1 MDLLI
6 SGSLI
11 ASFVAGM
18 AALFAPCC
26 IGVLLPTYLGS
37 IFKQKSTVFL
47 MTFIYFLGLATIFV
61 PIGLSVSWL
70 SQLFSAYHNQ
80 IFLVGGIFLT
90 LLGVFLL
97 AGKQFSL
104 PFSVHPELK
113 KYDLGSVYVLG
124 VFSAIATTCCA
135 PVLAGVIALSALPG
149 SMVLGTLYSVAYV
162 MGMVAPLFLI
172 AAFLDRANFTK
183 KFMAFRKTIVYS
195 IAGRQVKLTVANLFS
210 GLVFLV
216 MGLWILAAAR
226 GNQLMAYSS
235 FQVSINI
242 YLTGLIRSISRITS
256 LIPEPVWAGVFLLLL
271 FFIVNK
277 AVVQI
282 INLVKKTNDQ

>member
-47 MTFIYFLGLATIFV
+47 MTFIYFLGLLTIFV
-61 PIGLSVSWL
+61 PIGLGVSWL
-70 SQLFSAYHNQ
+70 SQLVSTYHNQ
-80 IFLVGGIFLT
+80 VFLIGGTFLT

-97 AGKQFSL
+97 AGRQFAL

-113 KYDLGSVYVLG
+113 NNDLGSVYVLG

-135 PVLAGVIALSALPG
+135 PVLAGVIVLSALPG
-149 SMVLGTLYSVAYV
+149 SMILGTLYAVAYV
-162 MGMVAPLFLI
+162 MGMVAPLFVI
-172 AAFLDRANFTK
+172 AVFLDRANFTK
-183 KFMAFRKTIVYS
+183 KFMAFRRTISYS
-195 IAGRQVKLTVANLFS
+195 VAGRQIRLTVANLFS
-210 GLVFLV
+210 GLVFLG
-216 MGLWILAAAR
+216 MGIWILAAAG
-226 GNQLMAYSS
+226 GNQLMSHSS
-235 FQVSINI
+235 FQISINI
-242 YLTGLIRSISRITS
+242 YLTGLIRSISRVTG
-256 LIPEPVWAGVFLLLL
+256 LVPEPIWAGVFLLLL

-277 AVVQI
+277 AVMQI